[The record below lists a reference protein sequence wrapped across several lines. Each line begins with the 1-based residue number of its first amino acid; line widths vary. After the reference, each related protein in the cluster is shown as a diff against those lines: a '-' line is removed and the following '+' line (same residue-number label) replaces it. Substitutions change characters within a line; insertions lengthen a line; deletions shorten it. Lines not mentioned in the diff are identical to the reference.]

1 MNLTAMTTKCKYAV
15 FLTQLIKASHKKSK
29 ARYFAWQPCNFSEFS
44 FFFFQHWW
52 WNVLQRCQQTKQA
65 VTQQLSGSRFK
76 VELVC
81 FGFHGGR
88 QFWTTTPCDPGW
100 ATGGDLWERTSG
112 EKRVSRAYWLLRDT
126 GWTSTFLKMNIK
138 TKSYITVTR
147 LRTHNLVHIFE
158 TYSRMNEK
166 K

>member
-44 FFFFQHWW
+44 SFFFFPTLMMKCVAAMPTDKTSCNTTAEWQS
-52 WNVLQRCQQTKQA
+52 VQ
-65 VTQQLSGSRFK
+65 SGTCLFWFSW
-76 VELVC
+76 
-81 FGFHGGR
+81 R
-88 QFWTTTPCDPGW
+88 QFWTTTPCDPNW

-138 TKSYITVTR
+138 TKSYITITR